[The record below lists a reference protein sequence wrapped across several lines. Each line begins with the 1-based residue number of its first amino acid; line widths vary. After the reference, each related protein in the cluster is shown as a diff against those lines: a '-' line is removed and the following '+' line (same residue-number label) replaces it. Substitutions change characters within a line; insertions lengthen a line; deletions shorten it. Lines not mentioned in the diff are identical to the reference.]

1 MTNPLWQRSKTDD
14 DLPEVQKEDKQET
27 KEIEEER
34 SVVSSPHPPLEGE
47 IEEDEWQVKMVDQV
61 SDHVAFQVYCKGK
74 DREWYTMEVRTAK
87 SVFKKVGI

>member
-1 MTNPLWQRSKTDD
+1 MTNPIWQRSKSDEHLSD
-14 DLPEVQKEDKQET
+14 MQEKDKDET
-27 KEIEEER
+27 KENKETG
-34 SVVSSPHPPLEGE
+34 SLVSPTHPALEGE